1 MLRVLLL
8 AFVALLACAGSAAA
22 ASSPAKQLDN
32 ALDRLVAG
40 PGGPP
45 GAISIVQRGATRTVH
60 RAGVAKRGRRAPI
73 RSIDHMRLASTS
85 KAFNGAV
92 ALSLVDKG
100 VLSLDDTIAQRLPA
114 LPAAWGPVTL
124 RQLLNHTS
132 GLPDYLARPR
142 RSRRLLS
149 NASQEVPVLPHATL
163 LDFVGDKDA
172 RVHAGLASTSTR
184 TPTTSSIAHDGS
196 RRRPAS
202 SYRPALALDR
212 CSGRSGL
219 DRDLPARAASACRGR
234 YAHGYVVDPPDPPDG
249 RQHARSARRG
259 AWASGGM
266 LSRLPTDLNRVHPR
280 LPRQAS
286 SSVSATQRRQ
296 LRFVKGH
303 SEPPGPGANRAGLGI
318 FRYRTR
324 CGTVFGHTGNFPGYT
339 QFTAA
344 TPDGERSVTFSISE
358 QLTQDM
364 TGRQL
369 TVFKALR
376 RAEETA
382 VCAALD

>member
-100 VLSLDDTIAQRLPA
+100 VLSLDDTIAQRLPG

-132 GLPDYLARPR
+132 GLPDFTRP
-142 RSRRLLS
+142 S
-149 NASQEVPVLPHATL
+149 PPATL
-163 LDFVGDKDA
+163 GA
-172 RVHAGLASTSTR
+172 TR
-184 TPTTSSIAHDGS
+184 TTIFLPQRHAAVLRGERTAAVPAELAFRYSNSDNIVVALMAEQAAGQPYDQLLGSLLFTPLGLNETSLPDGF
-196 RRRPAS
+196 R
-202 SYRPALALDR
+202 
-212 CSGRSGL
+212 
-219 DRDLPARAASACRGR
+219 LPAP
-234 YAHGYVVDPPDPPDG
+234 YMHGYDNEGDPPDG
-249 RQHARSARRG
+249 HQHATEYVERLGFGRDLSSPIDLNEFTRAYVG
-259 AWASGGM
+259 GSSSGGHPGPAAPPREGT
-266 LSRLPTDLNRVHPR
+266 LRADRPRRQPGRARDLPVQDPVRHCLRPHRQLPR
-280 LPRQAS
+280 LHA
-286 SSVSATQRRQ
+286 V
-296 LRFVKGH
+296 
-303 SEPPGPGANRAGLGI
+303 
-318 FRYRTR
+318 
-324 CGTVFGHTGNFPGYT
+324 
-339 QFTAA
+339 
-344 TPDGERSVTFSISE
+344 
-358 QLTQDM
+358 
-364 TGRQL
+364 
-369 TVFKALR
+369 LR
-376 RAEETA
+376 RHAGRRA
-382 VCAALD
+382 LGDLLDLRAAHPGHDRPPAHGLQGAAPRGGDRGLCGA